1 MATAAT
7 RSRKKEPASTFQ
19 TFQWKGTDP
28 QGRKASGEIRAKD
41 INLARAEL
49 RRQLITP
56 NQLKKGKAKTSLFSR
71 TGRKIGSK
79 DITLF
84 TRQLATMMEAGI
96 PMVQSIEIIEKGT
109 ESEAMVKMLA
119 DIRVQLESGTNFSV
133 ALRKHSKYFDN
144 LYINLV
150 AAGEQAGAL
159 DAILNK
165 LALYLERTEYIKSKV
180 KRALVYPSMI
190 LLVAAVVT
198 LILLLYVIPMFEG
211 FFAGAGAALPTLT
224 QMVINASHFVG
235 KWGWALLI
243 GAVAIVYFLINR
255 WKHSERFQR
264 WVGKLSLKLPVLGDI
279 LHKSSLARF
288 ARTLSTTFGAGVPIM
303 QALNSV
309 ASASGNAVFSDAV
322 LRMRESI
329 AKGQMLNFAMLQEPL
344 FPTMLQ
350 QMTAIGEESG
360 SLEHMMGKAADYY
373 EEEVETAVDVLTSL
387 IEPMIIVVIGVIVG
401 TLVIAMYLPIFNL
414 GQAI

>member
-1 MATAAT
+1 VATAAT
-7 RSRKKEPASTFQ
+7 RSRKKTPETTFQ
-19 TFQWKGTDP
+19 TFQWKGTDQ

-49 RRQLITP
+49 RRQMITP
-56 NQLKKGKAKTSLFSR
+56 SQLKKGKATKSLFSSSK
-71 TGRKIGSK
+71 KIKSK

-96 PMVQSIEIIEKGT
+96 PMVQAIEIIEKGLDHDN
-109 ESEAMVKMLA
+109 MVKMLA
-119 DIRVQLESGTNFSV
+119 DIRVQLESGTNFST

-144 LYINLV
+144 LYINLI

-159 DAILNK
+159 DTILNK

-190 LLVAAVVT
+190 ILVAAVVT
-198 LILLLYVIPMFEG
+198 LILLLYVIPMFEK
-211 FFAGAGAALPTLT
+211 FFASAGAALPALT
-224 QMVINASHFVG
+224 QMVVNASNFVG
-235 KWGWALLI
+235 QWGWALLI
-243 GAVAIVYFLINR
+243 GAVAVVYILINR
-255 WKHSERFQR
+255 WKHSEGFQR
-264 WVGKLSLKLPVLGDI
+264 WIGKLSLKVPVIGDI

-288 ARTLSTTFGAGVPIM
+288 SRTLSTTFGAGVPIM

-309 ASASGNAVFSDAV
+309 ASASGNAVFGDAV
-322 LRMRESI
+322 LRMRENIS
-329 AKGQMLNFAMLQEPL
+329 KGQMLNFAMLQEPL

-401 TLVIAMYLPIFNL
+401 TIVIAMYLPIFNL

>member
-1 MATAAT
+1 VATAAT
-7 RSRKKEPASTFQ
+7 RSRKDQPRASFQ
-19 TFQWKGTDP
+19 VFQWKGTDQ

-49 RRQLITP
+49 RRQNIVVS
-56 NQLKKGKAKTSLFSR
+56 QLKKGKAKTSLFSR
-71 TGRKIGSK
+71 SGRKIGSK

-96 PMVQSIEIIEKGT
+96 PMVQAIEIIEKGLDH
-109 ESEAMVKMLA
+109 EAMVKMLA
-119 DIRVQLESGTNFSV
+119 DIRVQLESGSNFSV
-133 ALRKHSKYFDN
+133 ALRKHSKHFDN

-159 DAILNK
+159 DTILNK
-165 LALYLERTEYIKSKV
+165 LALYLERTEFIKSKV

-211 FFAGAGAALPTLT
+211 FFSNVGSALPALT
-224 QMVINASHFVG
+224 QMVVDASHFVG
-235 KWGWALLI
+235 QWGWALLI
-243 GAVAIVYFLINR
+243 GTVAVIYIIINR
-255 WKHSERFQR
+255 WKHSEGFQR
-264 WVGKLSLKLPVLGDI
+264 WGGKMALKVPVIGDI
-279 LHKSSLARF
+279 LLKSALARF
-288 ARTLSTTFGAGVPIM
+288 SRTLSTTFGAGVPIM

-309 ASASGNAVFSDAV
+309 AQASGNAVFADAV
-322 LRMRESI
+322 LRMRENIS
-329 AKGQMLNFAMLQEPL
+329 KGQMLNFAMLQEPL

-387 IEPMIIVVIGVIVG
+387 IEPMIIVIIGVIVG
-401 TLVIAMYLPIFNL
+401 TIVIAMYLPIFNL

>member
-1 MATAAT
+1 VATAAT
-7 RSRKKEPASTFQ
+7 RARKGAPVSFQ
-19 TFQWKGTDP
+19 TFQWKGTDQ
-28 QGRKASGEIRAKD
+28 QGRKATGEIRAKD

-49 RRQLITP
+49 RRQNIHV
-56 NQLKKGKAKTSLFSR
+56 NQLKKGKAKSGLFSR
-71 TGRKIGSK
+71 SGRRIGSK

-96 PMVQSIEIIEKGT
+96 PMVQAIEIIEKGLDH
-109 ESEAMVKMLA
+109 EAMVKMLA
-119 DIRVQLESGTNFSV
+119 DIRVQLESGTSFSV
-133 ALRKHSKYFDN
+133 ALRGHSKHFDN
-144 LYINLV
+144 LYINLI

-165 LALYLERTEYIKSKV
+165 LAIYLERTEFIKSKV

-198 LILLLYVIPMFEG
+198 LILLLYVIPMFET
-211 FFAGAGAALPTLT
+211 FFSSAGADLPALTK
-224 QMVINASHFVG
+224 MVVDASHFVG

-243 GAVAIVYFLINR
+243 GAVAAVFILINR
-255 WKHSERFQR
+255 WKHSEGFQR
-264 WVGKLSLKLPVLGDI
+264 WVGKLALKLPVLGDI
-279 LHKSSLARF
+279 IHKSALARF
-288 ARTLSTTFGAGVPIM
+288 SRTLATTFGAGVPIM

-309 ASASGNAVFSDAV
+309 AAASGNAIFSDAV

-329 AKGQMLNFAMLQEPL
+329 AKGQMLNFTMLQEPL
-344 FPTMLQ
+344 FPNMLQ

-387 IEPMIIVVIGVIVG
+387 IEPMIIVLIGTIVG
-401 TLVIAMYLPIFNL
+401 TIVIAMYLPIFNL

>member
-1 MATAAT
+1 VATAAT
-7 RSRKKEPASTFQ
+7 RSRKNAPSSFQ
-19 TFQWKGTDP
+19 TFQWKGTDQ

-49 RRQLITP
+49 RRQMITP
-56 NQLKKGKAKTSLFSR
+56 SQLKKGKAKKGLLSGSK
-71 TGRKIGSK
+71 KIKSK

-96 PMVQSIEIIEKGT
+96 PMVQALEIIERGLDH
-109 ESEAMVKMLA
+109 ENMIKMLA
-119 DIRVQLESGTNFSV
+119 DIRVQLESGTSFSV
-133 ALRKHSKYFDN
+133 ALRKHAKHFDN
-144 LYINLV
+144 LYINLI

-159 DAILNK
+159 DSILNK

-180 KRALVYPSMI
+180 MRALVYPSMI
-190 LLVAAVVT
+190 ILVAAVVT
-198 LILLLYVIPMFEG
+198 LILLLYVIPMFEE
-211 FFAGAGAALPTLT
+211 FFSSAGADLPTLT
-224 QMVINASHFVG
+224 QMVVNASHFVG
-235 KWGWALLI
+235 QWGWALVI
-243 GAVAIVYFLINR
+243 GAVAVVYILINR
-255 WKHSERFQR
+255 WKHSENFQR
-264 WVGKLSLKLPVLGDI
+264 WIGKLSLKLPVLGDI

-288 ARTLSTTFGAGVPIM
+288 SRTLSTTFGAGVPIM

-309 ASASGNAVFSDAV
+309 AAASGNAVFGDAV

-360 SLEHMMGKAADYY
+360 SLEHMMAKAADFY
-373 EEEVETAVDVLTSL
+373 ENEVETAVDVLTSL
-387 IEPMIIVVIGVIVG
+387 IEPMIIVMIGVIVG
-401 TLVIAMYLPIFNL
+401 TIVIAMYLPIFNL